1 MGLFF
6 GTDGLRG
13 KVNDTLSSSIAYKV
27 GNALGSNYGKV
38 NVLVGQDTRVSGDL
52 IMLAFCTGLVDGG
65 ANVTS
70 VGVCPTAGVAYLAK
84 TLNFDFGVVI
94 SASHNPAEFNG
105 IKIFNKN
112 ATKISEEEENDLE
125 RKFLHQKCENAL
137 NVGLFS
143 YKPSLK
149 RKYIDFLTSS
159 ISVRLDGLKVVLD
172 CANGAASFIA
182 PKVFRKLGAKVKAIS
197 NLPDGKNINDNCG
210 ALYPENLAKFVVK
223 RKFDVGFAFDGDSDR
238 VIAVNEQG
246 RIVNGDDLLFLF
258 GKDLKQKNKLKGN
271 CVVGTAH
278 TNTGVEVALKRAGI
292 SLIRTQI
299 GDKFVSQALIDK
311 DLVLGGEQS
320 GHIIMK
326 TKLETGDGILNA
338 LNVCEILVRRQ
349 KSLSK
354 LISYKPYF
362 QSNVNVKVDD
372 KFKIINSEELS
383 SVVLEEEKRLI
394 NGRIM
399 VRVSGTEP
407 FIRIMVESKSEKE
420 ALNISNNI
428 KNVIQN
434 LNKW

>member
-52 IMLAFCTGLVDGG
+52 IMLAFCTGLVDSG

-125 RKFLHQKCENAL
+125 RKFLNQKCESAL

-210 ALYPENLAKFVVK
+210 ALYPENLVKFVVK
-223 RKFDVGFAFDGDSDR
+223 SKFDVGFAFDGDSDR

-311 DLVLGGEQS
+311 DLFLGGEQS

-338 LNVCEILVRRQ
+338 LNVCEILVRKQ

-383 SVVLEEEKRLI
+383 SVVLEEEKRLM

-434 LNKW
+434 LNK

>member
-52 IMLAFCTGLVDGG
+52 IMLAFCTGLVDSG

-70 VGVCPTAGVAYLAK
+70 VGVCATAGVAYLAK

-149 RKYIDFLTSS
+149 RKYVDFLSSS

-197 NLPDGKNINDNCG
+197 NLPDGKNINNNCG

-223 RKFDVGFAFDGDSDR
+223 SKFDVGFAFDGDSDR

-278 TNTGVEVALKRAGI
+278 TNTGVEIALKRAGI

-338 LNVCEILVRRQ
+338 LNVCEILVRKQ

-434 LNKW
+434 LNK